1 MLSLRIFSALVLI
14 PLALGAVWAGAWA
27 FVALAVVAAVLLG
40 WEWTRLCQDG
50 RYGPAGLA
58 LSVIGAVAVILAHLA
73 PFWAFPAVFLGMASI
88 AFVPGQKNG
97 SAAWMVGGVVYIAV
111 PALSLVW
118 ISGQGRETLLWLL
131 VVVWAT
137 DIGAYGAGRLIG
149 GPKLMPKV
157 SPKKTW
163 AGLGG
168 GVIWAALVGLATSCL
183 LDGAGPSAAL
193 LMLISAALA
202 VVAQAGDL
210 FESWVKRHFGVKDS
224 SGIIPGH
231 GGVMDRLD
239 GLLAAALP
247 VALLCLALGG
257 GVPLW

>member
-1 MLSLRIFSALVLI
+1 MLSLRILSALVLI

-50 RYGPAGLA
+50 RYGPAGVA
-58 LSVIGAVAVILAHLA
+58 LSLIGAVAVILAHLA
-73 PFWAFPAVFLGMASI
+73 PPWAFLAVFIGLAAI
-88 AFVPGQKNG
+88 AFIPGQKSG
-97 SAAWMVGGVVYIAV
+97 SARWMIGGVAYIAL

-137 DIGAYGAGRLIG
+137 DIGAYVAGRLIG

-168 GVIWAALVGLATSCL
+168 GVTWAALVGLATSCL

-193 LMLISAALA
+193 LMVISAVLA

-247 VALLCLALGG
+247 VALLCLVLGG
-257 GVPLW
+257 GVPSW